1 MLNTEFVVEVE
12 LAVVELEVELAV
24 ELEVEVGVGVE
35 VEVDE
40 GVEVEVE
47 VEVEVG
53 VGVSVVLVLVLVG
66 VGVGVEVL
74 VLVLVL
80 VLELELELE
89 LEVLVEVGVLVE
101 TSMVSDEVLPLLSF
115 SKTIMCAVS
124 PLGMVTTQP
133 VAPPAPVKGLP
144 IISLT
149 SLTAGSILQG
159 RPWQPSPSHSISTPK
174 SGLILRNGVVGSR

>member
-1 MLNTEFVVEVE
+1 MLDTEFVVEVE
-12 LAVVELEVELAV
+12 LAVKVELEVEL

-47 VEVEVG
+47 VG
-53 VGVSVVLVLVLVG
+53 VGVSVVLVLVG
-66 VGVGVEVL
+66 VGVGVEVE
-74 VLVLVL
+74 VLVL

-89 LEVLVEVGVLVE
+89 ELVEVGVLVE

-149 SLTAGSILQG
+149 LLTAGSILQG

-174 SGLILRNGVVGSR
+174 SGTVLRKGVAGSR

>member
-1 MLNTEFVVEVE
+1 MLSTEFELKVE
-12 LAVVELEVELAV
+12 LAVEVDLELEVELEV
-24 ELEVEVGVGVE
+24 EVEVGVGVE
-35 VEVDE
+35 VEVDD

-47 VEVEVG
+47 

-80 VLELELELE
+80 ELELELE
-89 LEVLVEVGVLVE
+89 LEELVGVGVLVE

-133 VAPPAPVKGLP
+133 VAPPAPEKGLP

-159 RPWQPSPSHSISTPK
+159 RPWHPSPSHSISTPK
-174 SGLILRNGVVGSR
+174 PGMTLRKGVVGSR

>member
-1 MLNTEFVVEVE
+1 MLDTEFVVEVE
-12 LAVVELEVELAV
+12 LAVKVELEVEL

-47 VEVEVG
+47 V
-53 VGVSVVLVLVLVG
+53 GVSVVLVLVG
-66 VGVGVEVL
+66 VGVGVEVEVL

-80 VLELELELE
+80 VLELEE
-89 LEVLVEVGVLVE
+89 LVEVGVLVE

-149 SLTAGSILQG
+149 LLTAGSILQG

-174 SGLILRNGVVGSR
+174 SGTVLRKGVAGSR

>member
-1 MLNTEFVVEVE
+1 LGRRALGLVMLNTEFVEVE
-12 LAVVELEVELAV
+12 LAVKVELELELEL

-47 VEVEVG
+47 V
-53 VGVSVVLVLVLVG
+53 GVSVVLVLVG
-66 VGVGVEVL
+66 VGVGVEVE

-80 VLELELELE
+80 VLELELEE
-89 LEVLVEVGVLVE
+89 LVEVGVLVE

-174 SGLILRNGVVGSR
+174 SGLTLRKGVAGSR

>member
-1 MLNTEFVVEVE
+1 MEAELAVEVE
-12 LAVVELEVELAV
+12 LEV

-47 VEVEVG
+47 V
-53 VGVSVVLVLVLVG
+53 GVSVVLVLVG
-66 VGVGVEVL
+66 VGVGVEVE
-74 VLVLVL
+74 VEVLVL

-89 LEVLVEVGVLVE
+89 VLVGVAVLVE
-101 TSMVSDEVLPLLSF
+101 TSMVSDDVLPLLSF

-149 SLTAGSILQG
+149 LLTAGSILQG
-159 RPWQPSPSHSISTPK
+159 RPWQPSPSHSISIPK
-174 SGLILRNGVVGSR
+174 SGMTLRKGVAGSR

>member
-12 LAVVELEVELAV
+12 LAVEEELEV
-24 ELEVEVGVGVE
+24 EVEVGVGVE

-47 VEVEVG
+47 V
-53 VGVSVVLVLVLVG
+53 GVSVVLVLVLVG
-66 VGVGVEVL
+66 VGVGVEVEVL

-80 VLELELELE
+80 VLE

-124 PLGMVTTQP
+124 PLGTVTTQP

-149 SLTAGSILQG
+149 LLTAGSILQG

-174 SGLILRNGVVGSR
+174 SGMTSRKGVAGSR